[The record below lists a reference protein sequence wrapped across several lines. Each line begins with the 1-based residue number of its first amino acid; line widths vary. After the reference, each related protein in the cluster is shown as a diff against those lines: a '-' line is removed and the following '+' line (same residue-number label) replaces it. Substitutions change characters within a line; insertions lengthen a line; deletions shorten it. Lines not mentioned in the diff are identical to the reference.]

1 MIKRLSTV
9 LFLFLLAAGAEAQF
23 RVTAH
28 QVGWDN
34 IPPEAVREGFWL
46 QKSIIAQMDDDP
58 QLEEVMM
65 FGRDNGHWPEFDLF
79 KVYYVIVGT
88 YSKEIKYISPV
99 EYVTDE
105 YKMLVEDRD
114 KNGVCEL
121 YISYIK
127 DGSFSVDERGYGKKA
142 VYCFDRI
149 EFRKE
154 EEK

>member
-1 MIKRLSTV
+1 MKRLSTV
-9 LFLFLLAAGAEAQF
+9 LFLFLLVTGADAQF

-46 QKSIIAQMDDDP
+46 QKSIVAQMDDDP

-88 YSKEIKYISPV
+88 YSKEIKYVSPV

-105 YKMLVEDRD
+105 YNMLVEDRNKD
-114 KNGVCEL
+114 GVGEL

-127 DGSFSVDERGYGKKA
+127 DGSFSVDERGYGKKT

-149 EFRKE
+149 EFRKG